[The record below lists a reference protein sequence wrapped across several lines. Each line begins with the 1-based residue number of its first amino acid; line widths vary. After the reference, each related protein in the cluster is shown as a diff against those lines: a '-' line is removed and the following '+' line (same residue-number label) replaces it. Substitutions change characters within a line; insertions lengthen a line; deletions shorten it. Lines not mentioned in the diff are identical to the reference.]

1 MQGAE
6 GTLYDGEQ
14 FQLQFKFGSS
24 YPFESPEVNNL
35 NINFNKSSLPFI
47 KIAKYSY
54 SSIYYIPLG
63 HLHPTYNK
71 PVNAMNLICLT
82 ILT

>member
-24 YPFESPEVNNL
+24 YPFESPEVSFL
-35 NINFNKSSLPFI
+35 IVSL
-47 KIAKYSY
+47 
-54 SSIYYIPLG
+54 
-63 HLHPTYNK
+63 
-71 PVNAMNLICLT
+71 
-82 ILT
+82 

>member
-35 NINFNKSSLPFI
+35 IIYIIFI
-47 KIAKYSY
+47 MI
-54 SSIYYIPLG
+54 
-63 HLHPTYNK
+63 
-71 PVNAMNLICLT
+71 
-82 ILT
+82 

>member
-24 YPFESPEVNNL
+24 YPFESPEVNN
-35 NINFNKSSLPFI
+35 
-47 KIAKYSY
+47 
-54 SSIYYIPLG
+54 SIVYFY
-63 HLHPTYNK
+63 
-71 PVNAMNLICLT
+71 
-82 ILT
+82 

>member
-14 FQLQFKFGSS
+14 FQLQFKFGST

-35 NINFNKSSLPFI
+35 IFHLKLSCYI
-47 KIAKYSY
+47 K
-54 SSIYYIPLG
+54 L
-63 HLHPTYNK
+63 LR
-71 PVNAMNLICLT
+71 
-82 ILT
+82 

>member
-35 NINFNKSSLPFI
+35 NINLNKSSLPKI
-47 KIAKYSY
+47 NIAKYSY
-54 SSIYYIPLG
+54 SSIYYIPVG
-63 HLHPTYNK
+63 NYNK
-71 PVNAMNLICLT
+71 LSNAINVIFLM